1 MTADVYRLV
10 IALSYASQQM
20 PLSVSGRLTVDALN
34 AYVHHI
40 EPNTAGPTLEV
51 ARPVAVSRR
60 VDALNWQD
68 GDRLAVFMRP
78 PRTVDP
84 PMPLR
89 SGDVQLTLSN
99 GGVRVTSGRKRQL
112 LAGVPDERGG
122 RLPDVDLR
130 YTVSPE
136 DMDALSPTVLR
147 LTYNPRQRTWQA
159 QSAGR
164 NPVLLDEYILKGDPV
179 AVNHGQRLRIY
190 AANATPTASEPLAT
204 LAITLERV
212 ETDVNPITLEAGNHT
227 ARLTIGT
234 EIPPY
239 MLRASGN
246 LTLTDVLDTLLR
258 HQQDTPLPDD
268 AGVYRL
274 RLAAPSVRLAALDL
288 QPDEF
293 LYAPLQTRPAQSTL
307 TLQDVGPGSYTYRLL
322 AGQQTTE
329 KSVGMRLQPGE
340 RVPAL
345 DVDLYDVFTANGYPP
360 HAVGGRSPRLM
371 TASYRPE
378 AGVWWAALNERAQLP
393 VFVNMQRLTP
403 SPVALSEGDV
413 ITVGPS
419 TADYYARF
427 VVKINHS

>member
-1 MTADVYRLV
+1 MTATVYRLV
-10 IALSYASQQM
+10 TALSYASQQM
-20 PLSVSGRLTVDALN
+20 PLSVSGRLTVNALN
-34 AYVHHI
+34 AYVQHI

-78 PRTVDP
+78 PRTIDP
-84 PMPLR
+84 PTPLR
-89 SGDVQLTLSN
+89 SGDVQLTLSS

-130 YTVSPE
+130 YVVPPE
-136 DMDALSPTVLR
+136 DMDALSHTVLR
-147 LTYNPRQRTWQA
+147 LTYQPRQRTWHAQA
-159 QSAGR
+159 TGR
-164 NPVLLDEYILKGDPV
+164 NPVLLDEYRLKNDPV
-179 AVNHGQRLRIY
+179 PVNHGQRLRIY
-190 AANATPTASEPLAT
+190 PANATPATSTPLAT
-204 LAITLERV
+204 LTVTLERV
-212 ETDVNPITLEAGNHT
+212 QTDVNPVTLEAGNHT

-234 EIPPY
+234 ELPPY
-239 MLRASGN
+239 TLRASGN

-258 HQQDTPLPDD
+258 HQQDTPLPDA

-293 LYAPLQTRPAQSTL
+293 LYAPLQTRPAQSAL
-307 TLQDVGPGSYTYRLL
+307 TLRDVGHGRYTYRLL
-322 AGQQTTE
+322 AGQQTAE
-329 KSVGMRLQPGE
+329 KTVGMRLQPGE

-360 HAVGGRSPRLM
+360 HQVGGRSPRLL
-371 TASYRPE
+371 TVIYRPE

-393 VFVNMQRLTP
+393 VFVNMQRLTAA
-403 SPVALSEGDV
+403 PVALSEGDV
-413 ITVGPS
+413 ITIGPS

-427 VVKINHS
+427 VVNITQT